1 MIVEELSSLLLAD
14 LIMQSPRLSGNMKD
28 NIKIVEFSDH
38 KVIIEISAKFYD
50 INLWGKTGAIV
61 FTGSPKKHPGIT
73 DYPMWVNKKGA
84 FGKHNQSEHF
94 ANRICNDVCEVIA
107 NEYNGEVRNEL
118 EL

>member
-50 INLWGKTGAIV
+50 TKIWSKSGVIAFTGANYD
-61 FTGSPKKHPGIT
+61 GIT
-73 DYPMWVNKKGA
+73 DYPMWVNKEGA
-84 FGKHNQSEHF
+84 FGKHNKSEHF

-107 NEYNGEVRNEL
+107 NEYNGEVHNEL